1 MTWHPVEKIDDSAMR
16 KYAQVRATIKLI
28 DGRVARL
35 VSWPG
40 HQKRR
45 GRYCRLET
53 AAGTRFTVHCRFVES
68 VEEPL

>member
-1 MTWHPVEKIDDSAMR
+1 MNWVEVETLDDHAMR
-16 KYAQVRATIKLI
+16 HHARDRSMIKLR
-28 DGRVARL
+28 DGRMSTL

-53 AAGTRFTVHCRFVES
+53 AAGTRFTVHCNLVEAVA
-68 VEEPL
+68 VET

>member
-1 MTWHPVEKIDDSAMR
+1 MWVEVDGLDDHAMR
-16 KYAQVRATIKLI
+16 HHARARGTVRLR
-28 DGRVARL
+28 DGRIATL

-53 AAGTRFTVHCRFVES
+53 AAGTRYTLHCMHVEAIEDS
-68 VEEPL
+68 A

>member
-1 MTWHPVEKIDDSAMR
+1 MWVELEGVDDHAMR
-16 KYAQVRATIKLI
+16 HHARDRGQVKLR
-28 DGRVARL
+28 DGRIATL

-53 AAGTRFTVHCRFVES
+53 RMGTRFTVHCNQVEAME
-68 VEEPL
+68 VL

>member
-1 MTWHPVEKIDDSAMR
+1 MWVSTLGIDDQTMR
-16 KYAQVRATIKLI
+16 QRAKARAQVKLR
-28 DGRVARL
+28 DGRIATL

-53 AAGTRFTVHCRFVES
+53 AAGTRYTVHCMHVES
-68 VEEPL
+68 IEDSA